1 MSSNL
6 KLTKKIIKSIVKE
19 CLIEVLAEGL
29 VNTDHGQNQKKHGAL
44 RESMLNAKK
53 SQTTQSRDSKA
64 TSHTQREKSQKKIKN
79 TRLDDLANNITDDP
93 ILTEMLAD
101 TAHTTLQEQI
111 SAENSKQ
118 FVAPSKGDDAQRA
131 VSNNSPEDLFG
142 AEASGK
148 WAQLAFGG

>member
-29 VNTDHGQNQKKHGAL
+29 VNTDHDQNQKKHGAL

-53 SQTTQSRDSKA
+53 SQTDSKT

-118 FVAPSKGDDAQRA
+118 FVAPSKGDDAQRT